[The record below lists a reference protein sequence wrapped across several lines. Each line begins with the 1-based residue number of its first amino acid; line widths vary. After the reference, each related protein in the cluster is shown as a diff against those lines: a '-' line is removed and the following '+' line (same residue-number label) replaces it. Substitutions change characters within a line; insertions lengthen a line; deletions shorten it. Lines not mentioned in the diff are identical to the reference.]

1 MGLLDSVMGMLNNG
15 QPGGASGAL
24 VQQIGQMLA
33 GNAASGGLA
42 ELAQSFERGGLGHI
56 ISSWIGTGQNLPVS
70 AEQIQQVLG
79 QGRIGQ
85 LAQSV
90 GLQPDQVSA
99 QLAHLLPGIID
110 HLTPHGQIPAQGIG
124 HSDVAGALG
133 AILSKAAGATP
144 TS

>member
-1 MGLLDSVMGMLNNG
+1 
-15 QPGGASGAL
+15 
-24 VQQIGQMLA
+24 
-33 GNAASGGLA
+33 
-42 ELAQSFERGGLGHI
+42 
-56 ISSWIGTGQNLPVS
+56 VS

-99 QLAHLLPGIID
+99 QLAQLLPGIID

-124 HSDVAGALG
+124 HGDVAGALG
-133 AILSKAAGATP
+133 AILSKATGGNP
-144 TS
+144 SS